1 MQLLGKAMT
10 PDFWQEVRQ
19 KDCFKGYRD
28 DLVSMWE
35 TYGSSPIPELKYSD
49 FKLFFTT
56 GDRSIYEEP
65 YFNRRWMLD
74 TAALMSLIY
83 PENHDYLVRLMDVI
97 YAICD
102 EYTWCLPAHQ
112 GVLEKNNNSVID
124 LFAAETGLYLAEI
137 DTLLGDRLDPLI
149 RDRIH
154 VEIDRRIFTPFLSTK
169 PYEHYSWWETGT
181 SNWTAVCMGSVACTF
196 MHLCPDTARELLPRF
211 EASMACFLR
220 GYGDDGVC
228 QEGGSYWNYGFGF
241 FLLYADMV
249 RTFTAGEIDHFK
261 SPKVKAIATF
271 YQKTL
276 LSGNACISFADAD
289 PVGAVNLGRTH
300 YLMREYPDEV
310 IMPVGSFTYTE
321 RAKFSIHLRSALWFC
336 EDFTPT
342 ELPACEFYAA
352 DAQWLIKRTPYY
364 GFAAKGGH
372 NQETHNHNDVGSF
385 IFAKNGRQ
393 LICDIGFGLY
403 TRQYFREE
411 RYGIFEP
418 SSRSHSVPIIN
429 GRYQGNGS
437 QFKAYDINFENG
449 IFFMNLAPAYGKF
462 EYEALYRGFTFTDD
476 EVILT
481 DAFMLADNPQ
491 ITERLVS
498 LYAPAFPQP
507 GVIQF
512 EDLTITYEAN
522 LWDCSVSTELTTKNN
537 APCYLLDFTPKG
549 KVQGFVCHMK

>member
-1 MQLLGKAMT
+1 MT
-10 PDFWQEVRQ
+10 QNFWQDVRE
-19 KDCFKGYRD
+19 KDCFEGFRQ
-28 DLVSMWE
+28 DLCTLWE
-35 TYGSSPIPELKYSD
+35 VFGDAPIPSMSYRD

-56 GDRSIYEEP
+56 GDRDVYEKP
-65 YFNRRWMLD
+65 YFDRRWMLD

-196 MHLCPDTARELLPRF
+196 MHLRPDASRELLPRF

-228 QEGGSYWNYGFGF
+228 EEGGSYWNYGFGF

-249 RTFTAGEIDHFK
+249 RTFTEGEIDHFK

-289 PVGAVNLGRTH
+289 PIGAVNLGRTH
-300 YLMREYPDEV
+300 YLMREYPNEV
-310 IMPVGSFTYTE
+310 VMPVGSFTYTE

-336 EDFTPT
+336 EDFAASD
-342 ELPACEFYAA
+342 LPIGEFYAA
-352 DAQWLIKRTPYY
+352 DAQWFIKRTPHY

-372 NQETHNHNDVGSF
+372 NQEPHNHNDVGSF

-411 RYGIFEP
+411 RYDIFEP
-418 SSRSHSVPIIN
+418 SSRSHSLPIIDGKCQYN
-429 GRYQGNGS
+429 GKPSCARNA
-437 QFKAYDINFENG
+437 AYENSV
-449 IFFMNLAPAYGKF
+449 FSMDLAAAYSRP
-462 EYEALYRGFTFTDD
+462 EEHILRTFACNEDSVT
-476 EVILT
+476 LT
-481 DAFMLADNPQ
+481 DTFDLKEGTAVIERIVTKFQPVCTEGKVSIEELA
-491 ITERLVS
+491 
-498 LYAPAFPQP
+498 
-507 GVIQF
+507 
-512 EDLTITYEAN
+512 LTYDTT
-522 LWDCSVSTELTTKNN
+522 LWDCSVSTEPATKDGSL
-537 APCYLLDFTPKG
+537 CYLIDFTPKG
-549 KVQGFVCHMK
+549 DVKTFVCNMK